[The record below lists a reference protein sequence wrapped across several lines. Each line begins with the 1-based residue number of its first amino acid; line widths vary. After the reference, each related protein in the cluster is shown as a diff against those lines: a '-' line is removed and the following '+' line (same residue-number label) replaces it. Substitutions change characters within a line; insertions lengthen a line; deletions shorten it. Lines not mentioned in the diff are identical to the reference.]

1 MSPSRSVSAV
11 AACLAMAGASTVAV
25 SNFLLGFSVSVFLG
39 KPGGGFEPAVRYRTG
54 GQADYV
60 GIEDFNEDHH
70 IDLVTSDQEP
80 TMSVLIIALPSS
92 PCRGLQVPQP
102 APGGARV

>member
-1 MSPSRSVSAV
+1 MSPSRFVSAV

-60 GIEDFNEDHH
+60 GIEDFNEDGNL
-70 IDLVTSDQEP
+70 DMAVTNLTRATS
-80 TMSVLIIALPSS
+80 PS
-92 PCRGLQVPQP
+92 
-102 APGGARV
+102 